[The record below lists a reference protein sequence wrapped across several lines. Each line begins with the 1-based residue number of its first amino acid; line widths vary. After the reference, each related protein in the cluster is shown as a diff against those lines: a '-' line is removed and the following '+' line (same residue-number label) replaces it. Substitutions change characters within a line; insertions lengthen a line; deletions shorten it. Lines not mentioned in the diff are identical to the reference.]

1 MNSDPSQPN
10 SVPPEIVRQG
20 DLVDE
25 KYLVEGLIG
34 EGGMAIVVAA
44 RHMQLDRRV
53 ALKILK
59 PAAVASS
66 EVVVRFL
73 REARSAARLS
83 TEHVARVLDVGTL
96 ASGLPYLVMEYL
108 RGADLGM
115 VVRQRG
121 SVPPGES
128 VDLLLQACEAIAEA
142 HAYGIVHRDLKPDN
156 LFLTRRADGTPIVK
170 VLDFGVAKARTSDGG
185 APQPGVTQP
194 SVTFGSPAYMSP
206 EQVRSARDVDV
217 RTDIWSLGVILYEL
231 VSGRQPF
238 AAETSAETCAMVL
251 RDKVMPIADRVPGL
265 PPGFAALVHRCLEK
279 DPDKRFQNIAEFAEA
294 AAPFGG
300 PASSMYARRVRVV
313 LDASTPT
320 MPPPE
325 PIELMSSAEN
335 PVIRPEMLRRASD
348 DTQTAATTRL
358 TPPPKRAGSPLRY
371 FIPGALV
378 LVLGT
383 GLITYVLLAGQK
395 RAADASAA
403 AASSLSAEPAV
414 ASAEP
419 AAEPN
424 ASAAPVDSSSAIA
437 SASAS
442 ASSAASAPP
451 KSTAP
456 RYFGQPPPR
465 KKNDLYGTRR

>member
-1 MNSDPSQPN
+1 MNSNPSQPS
-10 SVPPEIVRQG
+10 SVPAEIVRQG
-20 DLVDE
+20 DLVDD

-96 ASGLPYLVMEYL
+96 SSGLPYLVMEYL

-115 VVRQRG
+115 VLRQRG
-121 SVPPGES
+121 SVSPGEA
-128 VDLLLQACEAIAEA
+128 VDLLMQACEAIAEA

-170 VLDFGVAKARTSDGG
+170 VLDFGVAKAQTRDGG

-238 AAETSAETCAMVL
+238 GADTSAETCAMVL
-251 RDKVMPIADRVPGL
+251 RDKAPPLVDHVSNL

-279 DPDKRFQNIAEFAEA
+279 DPNKRYQTIAEFAEA

-300 PASSMYARRVRVV
+300 PGATLYARRVRVV
-313 LDASTPT
+313 LD
-320 MPPPE
+320 
-325 PIELMSSAEN
+325 
-335 PVIRPEMLRRASD
+335 
-348 DTQTAATTRL
+348 
-358 TPPPKRAGSPLRY
+358 
-371 FIPGALV
+371 
-378 LVLGT
+378 
-383 GLITYVLLAGQK
+383 
-395 RAADASAA
+395 
-403 AASSLSAEPAV
+403 
-414 ASAEP
+414 
-419 AAEPN
+419 
-424 ASAAPVDSSSAIA
+424 
-437 SASAS
+437 
-442 ASSAASAPP
+442 
-451 KSTAP
+451 
-456 RYFGQPPPR
+456 
-465 KKNDLYGTRR
+465 